1 MDVKVV
7 YIVETVWEFEQDG
20 KWELTSQIEAFLDK
34 GLAIHKADAMRE
46 KMEKDPKIRYKWSS
60 VSKIEKLFA
69 GGKS

>member
-1 MDVKVV
+1 MDVKAV

-34 GLAIHKADAMRE
+34 GLAIHKADTMKER
-46 KMEKDPKIRYKWSS
+46 MENDPRIRYKWSS

>member
-34 GLAIHKADAMRE
+34 GLAIHKADMMKE
-46 KMEKDPKIRYKWSS
+46 KMENDPRIRYKWSS